1 LPESIL
7 SSGIG
12 RLAAPMAR
20 ASGAPTKRNRARSG
34 SNDPQGD
41 HVDRIVDRWA
51 RELPELDTDA
61 IALIGRVMRASRLLQ
76 LEVERSL
83 ASFDLTISEF
93 NTLNALRR
101 AGPPYR
107 LSPKEVGVSLLFS
120 SGGLTKLL
128 ERLESR
134 GLVAREP
141 DPNDGRGV
149 LVSLTPAGMDLQEGA
164 MRAHQVNEEEL
175 LTPLTSAQR
184 EQLNSILRELLIAFE
199 ASAGRMRPGAPP
211 VAATAAGD

>member
-1 LPESIL
+1 
-7 SSGIG
+7 
-12 RLAAPMAR
+12 MAR
-20 ASGAPTKRNRARSG
+20 RSG
-34 SNDPQGD
+34 SARKPDRGGSGSGNAGGD
-41 HVDRIVDRWA
+41 HVDRIIREWVE
-51 RELPELDTDA
+51 ELPDLETDA

-83 ASFDLTISEF
+83 ANFELTINEF

-128 ERLESR
+128 ERLETR

-149 LVSLTPAGMDLQEGA
+149 LVSLTPAGRDLQDRA

-175 LTPLTSAQR
+175 LTPLTRPQR
-184 EQLNSILRELLIAFE
+184 ESLNSILRDLLIAFE
-199 ASAGRMRPGAPP
+199 ASAGRMRPGAAPAP
-211 VAATAAGD
+211 AAAVGD

>member
-1 LPESIL
+1 
-7 SSGIG
+7 
-12 RLAAPMAR
+12 MAR
-20 ASGAPTKRNRARSG
+20 GSGAATKRGRTRSTSSDG
-34 SNDPQGD
+34 HGD
-41 HVDRIVDRWA
+41 HVDRIVREWA
-51 RELPELDTDA
+51 GELPKLDTDA

-83 ASFDLTISEF
+83 ANFDLTINEF

-101 AGPPYR
+101 AGPPHR
-107 LSPKEVGVSLLFS
+107 LSPKDVGVSLLFS

-149 LVSLTPAGMDLQEGA
+149 LVSLTPAGRDLQDRA

-175 LTPLTSAQR
+175 LTPLTRAQR
-184 EQLNSILRELLIAFE
+184 ESLNSNLRDLLIAFE
-199 ASAGRMRPGAPP
+199 ASAGRMRPGATRGT
-211 VAATAAGD
+211 VMAAGD

>member
-1 LPESIL
+1 M
-7 SSGIG
+7 
-12 RLAAPMAR
+12 RRDRAPVTSDHR
-20 ASGAPTKRNRARSG
+20 
-34 SNDPQGD
+34 DGD
-41 HVDRIVDRWA
+41 HVDRIVREWA
-51 RELPELDTDA
+51 DVLPKLDTDA

-83 ASFDLTISEF
+83 ANFNLTVNEF

-101 AGPPYR
+101 AGPPHR
-107 LSPKEVGVSLLFS
+107 LSPKDVGVSLLFS

-128 ERLESR
+128 ERLETR

-149 LVSLTPAGMDLQEGA
+149 LVSLTPAGKDLQDRA

-175 LTPLTSAQR
+175 LTPLTREQR
-184 EQLNSILRELLIAFE
+184 EALNAILRDLLIAFE
-199 ASAGRMRPGAPP
+199 ASAGRMRPAAAP
-211 VAATAAGD
+211 VAVSAAGD